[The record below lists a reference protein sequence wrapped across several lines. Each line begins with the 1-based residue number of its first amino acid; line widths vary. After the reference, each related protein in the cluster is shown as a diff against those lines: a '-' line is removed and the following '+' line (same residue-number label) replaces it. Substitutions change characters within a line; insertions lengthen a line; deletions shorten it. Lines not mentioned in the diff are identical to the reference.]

1 MLIKFMRA
9 GYQLA
14 GYQDRR
20 LTKGLFLAALDG
32 CLLTVSYYIV
42 AQLILSVFN
51 KTISLSIIL
60 LSVVGLLSCLLGRIY
75 SSNLALSHVFG
86 GTYAMLPT

>member
-1 MLIKFMRA
+1 MIIKLLRTGF
-9 GYQLA
+9 QLA

-20 LTKGLFLAALDG
+20 LTKGLSLAALDG

-51 KTISLSIIL
+51 TTISLQIVL
-60 LSVVGLLSCLLGRIY
+60 LSTVGLLSCLLGRIY
-75 SSNLALSHVFG
+75 LSNLALSHVFG
-86 GTYAMLPT
+86 GTY